1 MARVTLLLPDQKIF
15 STLMDIRIDHINYGG
30 HMGNDSVL
38 TLMHEAR
45 LRFLKALGY
54 ENEVYIGKDTGMIV
68 ADSVVVYRAEAF
80 HGDQLRVS
88 IAMDDF
94 SAYGMDI
101 FYLLENTET
110 DQEIARGKTGI
121 VFFNYKTRKV
131 SRIPKEFLERKDKY
145 IKP

>member
-1 MARVTLLLPDQKIF
+1 MARVTLLIPDQKVF
-15 STLMDIRIDHINYGG
+15 STLMDIRIGDINYGG
-30 HMGNDSVL
+30 HMGNDRVL
-38 TLMHEAR
+38 TIMHEAR

-54 ENEVYIGKDTGMIV
+54 KNEINIGKDTGMIV

-80 HGDQLRVS
+80 HGDQVRVS
-88 IAMDDF
+88 IALDDF

-101 FYLLENTET
+101 FYLLENIET

-131 SRIPKEFLERKDKY
+131 SRIPKDFLDRKDKY
-145 IKP
+145 TKP